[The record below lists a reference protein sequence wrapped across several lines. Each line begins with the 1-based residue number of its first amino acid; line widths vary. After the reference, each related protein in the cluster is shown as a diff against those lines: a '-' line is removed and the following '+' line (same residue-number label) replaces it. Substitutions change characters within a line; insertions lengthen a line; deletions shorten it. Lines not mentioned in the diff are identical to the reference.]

1 MELNNTNMEV
11 SHLFPQALAR
21 FRAPNEVIQ
30 SAMSVIDPAISGDQ
44 DVLWQYMND
53 CAKEYATD
61 VLGVQSTI
69 INRNF
74 DIIKTDQELTFTQ
87 GDYLAFGVY
96 AVHVPKNICRIEFT
110 NPEILPYAEDTVH
123 RYNNTHLF
131 ISKNEL
137 LIFTSAPKIIP
148 PTNLEESIFI
158 TFKIKYYV
166 D

>member
-1 MELNNTNMEV
+1 MELNNNNMEV

-30 SAMSVIDPAISGDQ
+30 AAMSVIDPSMGVDQ
-44 DVLWQYMND
+44 RALWQYIND
-53 CAKEYATD
+53 CANEYAID
-61 VLGVQSTI
+61 VLGVEGTVF
-69 INRNF
+69 RDF
-74 DIIKTDQELTFTQ
+74 DTIKTDKELTFTQ

-110 NPEILPYAEDTVH
+110 NPELLPYAENTTH
-123 RYNNTHLF
+123 RYNTAHLF

-137 LIFTSAPKIIP
+137 IIFTSAPKIIP
-148 PTNLEESIFI
+148 PVNQEDSIFI